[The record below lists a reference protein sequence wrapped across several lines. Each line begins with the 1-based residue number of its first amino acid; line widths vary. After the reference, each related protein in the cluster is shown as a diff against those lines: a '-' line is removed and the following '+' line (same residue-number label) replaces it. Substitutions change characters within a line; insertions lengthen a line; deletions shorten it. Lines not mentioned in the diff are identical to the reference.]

1 MKTHLLLAF
10 LLAGLP
16 RTSFAQ
22 SVDARRNEVGR
33 PFIRNYSPKE
43 YEAHPQN
50 WAIVQDSRGLMYFGN
65 GLGVLEYDAVSW
77 RLIVLP
83 NKSVVRSLDLDEHG
97 RIYVG
102 AQGDFGYLAP
112 DSSGQL
118 QFVSLLQH
126 VPPEEREFTDVWR
139 TFVCKEGVYFQTS
152 TRLFRYSPAINP
164 SESHRLKVWKPAT
177 RFNRA
182 SLVRG
187 QVYLPQVR
195 TGLMRVQGDSLHLLA
210 GTERFA
216 QEIYAVIL
224 PYEGIRAV
232 ASGVVPRLGAD
243 KMSALR
249 YEGGSAER
257 GAIVIATATQGLFI
271 YDKETVAPF
280 RTQADD
286 FLRAS
291 EIYRGAVL
299 QDGSYALATR
309 LGGVALVD
317 HEGRV
322 RIIDKSTGL
331 RGNKVYFA
339 YGDRHGALWLGLEN
353 GISQVETPSPVSLH
367 DELSGLKSTVYDLIR
382 HNGVLY
388 VSTNT
393 GVFYLDAHGAT
404 FTPVA
409 GIAEQSWA
417 LLSFNNDLLV
427 ATGDGVYRVAG
438 ERAVFTKES
447 RGESFVA
454 LALQRSQRESNRVY
468 VGLTDGLASLY
479 YDAAQKQWR
488 DEGRVPNVYEQTWS
502 IVETQ
507 TGALWL
513 GTDAQGVLRVQF
525 PMPVHGANTQ
535 PVVERFGVA
544 QGLAAGGVQV
554 FSVAGK
560 EYFATTAGIF
570 CFPEERRLFVADSTF
585 AVTEFGNTQEE
596 YNLKED
602 GNGNVWLNFGKESA
616 VARPGPAGRFVIE
629 KTPFL
634 RFADAPTIA
643 IYPEDDGVV
652 WFGGADG
659 LVRYDG
665 NIPKDYAQKYSA
677 LLRRVIVDEDSVIFA
692 GAREPAQEFAAPQLP
707 YRDNSVRFEFCAAFF
722 HAEAENRYQTF
733 LEGFDD
739 HWSAWSKEAQK
750 VYTNLPHGDYRF
762 RVRAQNIYQ
771 TESAGAVYAFQILA
785 PWYRAW
791 WAYLLYVAGFAALLS
806 GLIFVRTRQLRAR
819 SRALER
825 NIAERTQEIRQQAL
839 ALKSQ
844 TEELE
849 TIDGIVKVINR
860 ELALENVLKQLL
872 EQGMKLVPQA
882 EQACVLIFDH
892 DKAAF
897 HFAAALG
904 YDNEAVKKISF
915 TPEEMAG
922 HYAAGSEE
930 VGKGVFVIRKFRNLE
945 GAEKLQ
951 ALPIPKALLVMSAIW
966 DKRLEGFVIFTSLS
980 NAEAFDQS
988 EVRKLSRFRE
998 HAISAI
1004 AKAKV
1009 LRALEEKN
1017 QEIIR
1022 TQQQLIVQEQLASLG
1037 QLTAGIAH
1045 EIKNPLNFV
1054 NNFAKLSEELLQEL
1068 HEGFEEQKSNFAPEA
1083 KENLQELLTMLKQNV
1098 VKINEHGRRADSI
1111 VKGMLLHSRGESAE
1125 RRAADVNA
1133 ILEEYVMLAYHGMRG
1148 TDTSFNVTL
1157 VKNYDPTIGR
1167 VEVYPQDL
1175 SRVFLNLVNNA
1186 CYATHEKARMGDGV
1200 KGRWGETKTE
1210 ENGEGSSSP
1219 IHPVSD
1225 SPIPPFSPTITI
1237 TTKNLGEKV
1246 EIRIRDNGNGI
1257 PQAIREKIFKPF
1269 FTTKPAG
1276 QGTGLGL
1283 SISYD
1288 IIVHEHN
1295 GELKVETEEGK
1306 FTEFVVRLPKG
1317 A

>member
-1 MKTHLLLAF
+1 MKLVAVAIMKTPLLLAL

-16 RTSFAQ
+16 RTSLAQ
-22 SVDARRNEVGR
+22 SLDARRNEAGR

-43 YEAHPQN
+43 YDAHPQN
-50 WAIVQDSRGLMYFGN
+50 WAIVQDQRGVMYFGN

-112 DSSGQL
+112 DSVGQL
-118 QFVSLLQH
+118 RFVSLLQL
-126 VPPEEREFTDVWR
+126 VPQEEREFTDVWR

-152 TRLFRYSPAINP
+152 TRLFRYSRSTNP
-164 SESHRLKVWKPAT
+164 SAAQIKIWKSAT

-187 QVYLPQVR
+187 QLYLPQVK

-216 QEIYAVIL
+216 EEIYAVIL
-224 PYEGIRAV
+224 PYEGTRSV
-232 ASGVVPRLGAD
+232 TSGVAQASRPAD

-249 YEGGSAER
+249 SAPITERAPYEGSASER
-257 GAIVIATATQGLFI
+257 TAILLATATQGLFV
-271 YDKETVAPF
+271 YDKESVTPF
-280 RTQADD
+280 RTQADE

-299 QDGSYALATR
+299 QDGFYALATR

-317 HEGRV
+317 QQGRV
-322 RIIDKSTGL
+322 RLIDKSTGL
-331 RGNKVYFA
+331 RGNKIYFA
-339 YGDRHGALWLGLEN
+339 YGDQHGALWLGLEN
-353 GISQVETPSPVSLH
+353 GISHVETPSPVSLH
-367 DELSGLKSTVYDLIR
+367 DELTGLKSTVYDILR

-393 GVFYLDAHGAT
+393 GVFYLEAHSAT
-404 FTPVA
+404 FLAVA

-417 LLSFNNDLLV
+417 LLSFNEDLLV
-427 ATGDGVYRVAG
+427 ATGDGVYRIVR

-447 RGESFVA
+447 RGESYVA
-454 LALQRSQRESNRVY
+454 LALQRSQRDPNRVY

-488 DEGRVPNVYEQTWS
+488 DEGRMPNVYEQTWS
-502 IVETQ
+502 IVETE
-507 TGALWL
+507 TGAVWL
-513 GTDAQGVLRVQF
+513 GTDAQGVLRVQL
-525 PMPVHGANTQ
+525 MQSANSQ
-535 PVVERFGVA
+535 PTVERFGVA
-544 QGLAAGGVQV
+544 HGLAPGGVQV

-570 CFPEERRLFVADSTF
+570 CFDEEQKRFALDSTF
-585 AVTEFGNTQEE
+585 AVTGFGNTQEE

-602 GNGNVWLNFGKESA
+602 HRGDVWLNFGKESA
-616 VARPGPAGRFVIE
+616 VARRQAEGRFAIE

-665 NIPKDYAQKYSA
+665 NVPKDYAQKYSA
-677 LLRRVIVDEDSVIFA
+677 LLRRVLVEEDSIIFA
-692 GAREPAQEFAAPQLP
+692 GARDPAQEFAMPQLP
-707 YRDNSVRFEFCAAFF
+707 YRDNSVRFEFCAAFYQ
-722 HAEAENRYQTF
+722 AEAENRYQTF
-733 LEGFDD
+733 LEGFDE

-750 VYTNLPHGDYRF
+750 VYTNLPLGEYRF

-771 TESAGAVYAFQILA
+771 TESAEAVYAFRILA
-785 PWYRAW
+785 PWYRSW
-791 WAYLLYVAGFAALLS
+791 WAYLLYLAGFGALLS
-806 GLIFVRTRQLRAR
+806 GLIFARTRQLHAR
-819 SRALER
+819 SRALEK
-825 NIAERTQEIRQQAL
+825 IVAERTQEIRSQAL
-839 ALKSQ
+839 ALQSQ
-844 TEELE
+844 AEELE

-872 EQGMKLVPQA
+872 EQGLKLVPQA
-882 EQACVLIFDH
+882 EQACVLILDH
-892 DKAAF
+892 DKQVF
-897 HFAAALG
+897 RFAAALG
-904 YDNEAVKKISF
+904 YDSEAIKNISF

-930 VGKGVFVIRKFRNLE
+930 VGKGVFVIRKFRNVE

-951 ALPIPKALLVMSAIW
+951 ALPIPKSLLVMSAIW
-966 DKRLEGFVIFTSLS
+966 DKRLEGFVIFTSLLR
-980 NAEAFDQS
+980 AEAFDQS

-1068 HEGFEEQKSNFAPEA
+1068 HEGFEEQKENFAAEA
-1083 KENLQELLTMLKQNV
+1083 KENLQELLAMLKQNV

-1111 VKGMLLHSRGESAE
+1111 VKGMLLHSRGETAE
-1125 RRAADVNA
+1125 RRAADLNA

-1186 CYATHEKARMGDGV
+1186 CYATHEKNRSL
-1200 KGRWGETKTE
+1200 EQNPSNQTYT
-1210 ENGEGSSSP
+1210 
-1219 IHPVSD
+1219 
-1225 SPIPPFSPTITI
+1225 PTLSI
-1237 TTKNLGEKV
+1237 TTKNLGDKV

-1257 PQAIREKIFKPF
+1257 PREVRDKIFKPF

-1288 IIVHEHN
+1288 IIVHEHK
-1295 GELKVETEEGK
+1295 GELEVETKEGE
-1306 FTEFVVRLPKG
+1306 FTEFVVRLPKP

>member
-1 MKTHLLLAF
+1 MKTHLLLAL

-16 RTSFAQ
+16 RMSLAQ
-22 SVDARRNEVGR
+22 SVEARRHEAGR

-50 WAIVQDSRGLMYFGN
+50 WAIVQDRRGVMYFGN
-65 GLGVLEYDAVSW
+65 GLGILEYDAVSW
-77 RLIVLP
+77 RVILLP
-83 NKSVVRSLDLDEHG
+83 NKSVVRSLDIDEHG

-112 DSSGQL
+112 DSVGQL
-118 QFVSLLQH
+118 QFVSLLPR
-126 VPPEEREFTDVWR
+126 VPQDEREFTDVWR

-152 TRLFRYSPAINP
+152 TRLFRYSPAQNSSQAQINI
-164 SESHRLKVWKPAT
+164 WKPAT

-182 SLVRG
+182 SLVAG
-187 QVYLPQVR
+187 QLYLPQVK
-195 TGLMRVQGDSLHLLA
+195 TGLMRVQGDSLQLLA
-210 GTERFA
+210 GAERFA
-216 QEIYAVIL
+216 DEIYAVIL
-224 PYEGIRAV
+224 PYEG
-232 ASGVVPRLGAD
+232 D
-243 KMSALR
+243 
-249 YEGGSAER
+249 
-257 GAIVIATATQGLFI
+257 AILIATAEQGLFI
-271 YDKETVAPF
+271 YDDETVTPF
-280 RTQADD
+280 RTQADG
-286 FLRAS
+286 FLHAS
-291 EIYRGAVL
+291 EIYRGAIL
-299 QDGSYALATR
+299 QDGTYALATR

-317 HEGRV
+317 RQGRV
-322 RIIDKSTGL
+322 RVIDKNNGL

-353 GISQVETPSPVSLH
+353 GISQVEISSPLSLH
-367 DELSGLKSTVYDLIR
+367 DELSGLRSTVYDVIR
-382 HNGVLY
+382 HRGVLY

-393 GVFYLDAHGAT
+393 GVFYLDANRAT
-404 FTPVA
+404 FKPVA

-417 LLSFNNDLLV
+417 LLSFNDDLLV
-427 ATGDGVYRVAG
+427 ATGDGVFRVEG

-447 RGESFVA
+447 QGESFVA
-454 LALQRSQRESNRVY
+454 LALQRSQRDPNRVY

-488 DEGRVPNVYEQTWS
+488 NEGRVPNVYEQTWS
-502 IVETQ
+502 IIETQ

-513 GTDAQGVLRVQF
+513 GTDAQGAVRVQN
-525 PMPVHGANTQ
+525 ANSQ
-535 PVVERFGVA
+535 PSIERFGVEH
-544 QGLAAGGVQV
+544 GLAAGGVQV

-560 EYFATTAGIF
+560 EYFATTSGIF
-570 CFPEERRLFVADSTF
+570 CFDEEQKRFVADSTF
-585 AVTEFGNTQEE
+585 AATGFGNTQEE

-602 GNGNVWLNFGKESA
+602 HNGDVWLNFGEESA
-616 VARPGPAGRFVIE
+616 VARRQADGNFVTE

-634 RFADAPTIA
+634 RFADSPAIA
-643 IYPEDDGVV
+643 IYPEADGVV

-659 LVRYDG
+659 LMRYDG
-665 NIPKDYAQKYSA
+665 KVPKDYAQKYSA
-677 LLRRVIVDEDSVIFA
+677 LLRRVIVDEDSVIFE
-692 GAREPAQEFAAPQLP
+692 GARDSAQEFAMPQLP
-707 YRDNSVRFEFCAAFF
+707 YRDNSLRFEFCAAFYQ
-722 HAEAENRYQTF
+722 AEAENRYQTF
-733 LEGFDD
+733 LQGFDE
-739 HWSAWSKEAQK
+739 HWSAWSNEAQK
-750 VYTNLPHGDYRF
+750 VYTNLPHGEYRF

-771 TESAGAVYAFQILA
+771 TESAEAVYAFHVLA

-791 WAYLLYVAGFAALLS
+791 WAYLLYLAGFGALLL
-806 GLIFVRTRQLRAR
+806 GLIRVRTRQLHAR
-819 SRALER
+819 SRALEKTV
-825 NIAERTQEIRQQAL
+825 AARTQEIRQQAL
-839 ALKSQ
+839 ALQSQ
-844 TEELE
+844 AEELE

-872 EQGMKLVPQA
+872 EQGMKLLPQA
-882 EQACVLIFDH
+882 EQASVLILDH
-892 DKAAF
+892 DKQVF
-897 HFAAALG
+897 RFAAALG
-904 YDNEAVKKISF
+904 YDNEAIKNISF

-951 ALPIPKALLVMSAIW
+951 ALPIPKSLLAMSAVW
-966 DKRLEGFVIFTSLS
+966 EKRLEGFVIFTSLS
-980 NAEAFDQS
+980 HAEAFDQS
-988 EVRKLSRFRE
+988 EARKLSRFRE

-1009 LRALEEKN
+1009 LRALEDKN

-1068 HEGFEEQKSNFAPEA
+1068 HEGFEEQKENFPSEA
-1083 KENLQELLTMLKQNV
+1083 KENLQELLAMLKQNV
-1098 VKINEHGRRADSI
+1098 VKINEHGKRADSI

-1125 RRAADVNA
+1125 RRPADLNA
-1133 ILEEYVMLAYHGMRG
+1133 ILDEYVMLAYHGMRG

-1157 VKNYDPTIGR
+1157 VKNYDPAIGR

-1186 CYATHEKARMGDGV
+1186 CYATHEKAKEEGREE
-1200 KGRWGETKTE
+1200 KGAPFADLP
-1210 ENGEGSSSP
+1210 SP
-1219 IHPVSD
+1219 
-1225 SPIPPFSPTITI
+1225 FTYTPTLTI
-1237 TTKNLGEKV
+1237 ITKNLGEKV

-1288 IIVHEHN
+1288 IIVHEHK
-1295 GELKVETEEGK
+1295 GELEVETEEGK
-1306 FTEFVVRLPKG
+1306 FTEFVVRLPK
-1317 A
+1317 